1 VLQDGFFF
9 VNRSAYHANMAADV
23 PEHTAWA
30 MAASQKAVTAA
41 TAYENVTAPAWRDTR
56 SWYAVSTEDKMIDP
70 AAQRFMAGRAGA
82 ETVDIRGSHYTPA
95 SRAKEV
101 AALIVKAAK
110 AVVG

>member
-23 PEHTAWA
+23 PAWA